1 MMKRVVLILIVLC
14 LIGGVVHS
22 QENITVPSART
33 AGIGGVHAALADD
46 LTTLFSNPAGFVSA
60 GPQLA
65 IAELTLGLQGPI
77 FDIANLGVQAASGA
91 DLTALFA
98 TPEVQSLL
106 QGLYASMNLLGPIS
120 FGYVGKGLGLGI
132 FNTTGMAFA
141 NSSPLTISVSLS
153 ERLILAGGYSFR
165 IPLPE
170 DSDHILDVGVL
181 LKGFLEGRS
190 EFTRSFLQL
199 PDLFSTFSLDTFTN
213 EPFQFITGI
222 GFDLGVRYS
231 WKDTIT
237 VGLAGI
243 DVFSPT
249 IINSYTTMNGF
260 LQATETPTP
269 SNGLVPF
276 KLNLGVMYTPNIGG
290 AKKIISG
297 LKVML
302 DYRDILDFLVHPS
315 TARNPLLHI
324 GLGVELRLL
333 EILSIRAGL
342 NEGLPAAGLGLE
354 LHFFTLNAAMF
365 GTELGSEPGMRSV
378 YNIMIGLEFR
388 YDRREKEDAETT
400 SE

>member
-1 MMKRVVLILIVLC
+1 MMKRVVLSLLVLC
-14 LIGGVVHS
+14 LIGGVVQS
-22 QENITVPSART
+22 QESVTVPSART
-33 AGIGGVHAALADD
+33 AAIGGVHAALADD

-65 IAELTLGLQGPI
+65 IAELTIGLQGPI
-77 FDIANLGVQAASGA
+77 FDIANLGVQAASGT

-98 TPEVQSLL
+98 TPEVQDLL
-106 QGLYASMNLLGPIS
+106 QGLYASMNLLGPLS
-120 FGYVGKGLGLGI
+120 FGYVGKGLGLGF
-132 FNTTGMAFA
+132 FNTTGITFA
-141 NSSPLTISVSLS
+141 NSSPLTMSVSLS
-153 ERLILAGGYSFR
+153 EKIILKGGYSFR

-170 DSDHILDVGVL
+170 ESDHTLDVGVL

-190 EFTRSFLQL
+190 DFDRSFLQL
-199 PDLFSTFSLDTFTN
+199 PDLFSTFSLDTFAN
-213 EPFQFITGI
+213 EPFRFITGI

-231 WKDTIT
+231 WRDILT

-260 LQATETPTP
+260 LQASETPTQ

-276 KLNLGVMYTPNIGG
+276 KLNAGVMYTPELAGTR
-290 AKKIISG
+290 KIISD

-302 DYRDILDFLVHPS
+302 DYRDIFDFLVHPG

-324 GLGVELRLL
+324 GLGVEFRLL

-342 NEGLPAAGLGLE
+342 NEGLPAAGLGLD

-365 GTELGSEPGMRSV
+365 GAELGSEPGMRSV
-378 YNIMIGLEFR
+378 YNIMIGFEFR
-388 YDRREKEDAETT
+388 YDRSGK
-400 SE
+400 